1 MQLIDFDHFMDV
13 VLIILRLGLII
24 ITQIFLH
31 FQSIQGRPLLLY
43 HGHELVLYHVSYVQH
58 IEVVLL

>member
-1 MQLIDFDHFMDV
+1 MDV